1 MWKSQRF
8 DAQKCPGTED
18 TLINVHNGSKDQS
31 KSILLIIIRPIIMYF
46 PFSACTG
53 CQRSIGKVELCMQ
66 NASTTI
72 LSFV

>member
-1 MWKSQRF
+1 MWRSQRF
-8 DAQKCPGTED
+8 DAQKCPGTGD

-31 KSILLIIIRPIIMYF
+31 KSILLFIIRLIIMYF
-46 PFSACTG
+46 PFSVSTW
-53 CQRSIGKVELCMQ
+53 CQLSRGKVELCMQ